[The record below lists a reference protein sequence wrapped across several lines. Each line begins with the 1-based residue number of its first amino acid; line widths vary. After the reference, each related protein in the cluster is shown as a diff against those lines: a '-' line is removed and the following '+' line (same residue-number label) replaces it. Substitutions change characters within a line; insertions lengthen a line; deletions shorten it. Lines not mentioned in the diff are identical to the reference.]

1 MMETYL
7 FLDEVLHY
15 NCGRGHEGRITKA
28 SKLTEVK
35 HEILLL
41 RVAVM
46 ARLICIPFG
55 TGWREGKHEILL
67 SDLTEVKHEILLSRT
82 AVMAGLIYIYLSKLG
97 NEVSRVHVTSWL
109 LSQYLTSLVYLAT
122 CDLTCVYGHS
132 WPHLC
137 IWPLATSLVYMAIQ
151 LSSYTDLFVSPDD
164 PLNWIPQPVFMWRDR
179 LSCVLSIGRK
189 CT

>member
-1 MMETYL
+1 METYL

-28 SKLTEVK
+28 SELTEVK

-41 RVAVM
+41 RV
-46 ARLICIPFG
+46 
-55 TGWREGKHEILL
+55 
-67 SDLTEVKHEILLSRT
+67 

-132 WPHLC
+132 
-137 IWPLATSLVYMAIQ
+137 
-151 LSSYTDLFVSPDD
+151 
-164 PLNWIPQPVFMWRDR
+164 
-179 LSCVLSIGRK
+179 
-189 CT
+189 